1 MKKYVFALLVLAS
14 CAKEDS
20 VGPASAKTFIR
31 YFNGGNSDEAKAILE
46 TSDKGLLIL
55 ATTQVAIEGADPIFK
70 IKLIKT
76 DAFGNLVWQKLYPE
90 TNNTTDSYKGNGL
103 SVDPAGGYVIVG
115 EDIQQSKS
123 KLLILVVGEDGTEIS
138 KKTMMSTFPAK
149 GLGVMPSPT
158 VGNFY
163 VLGSLPE
170 GASSNNII
178 LTECKPKTATLHFD
192 SLWYQIYGAGTLNGL
207 MNRIY
212 TYQSNIFFAA
222 NVAKDSNPI
231 QVQFTKTPPNSKGTI
246 GDFSLGEP
254 GTEEIG
260 DDLVPF
266 GFDFLLVGQSKA
278 NATADFLVMLKNIS
292 SAGIEI
298 SSKTYPIPSQEG
310 PANGNGVCISR
321 NGGTVILAT
330 SKLSG
335 NLGRGETDYCLIRV
349 DGDGTQL
356 WTKSYGSKY
365 EDVGVG
371 IITTSDGGHVILGT
385 TNLANTKS
393 ILVMKTDS
401 NGNIE

>member
-1 MKKYVFALLVLAS
+1 
-14 CAKEDS
+14 
-20 VGPASAKTFIR
+20 
-31 YFNGGNSDEAKAILE
+31 N
-46 TSDKGLLIL
+46 LI
-55 ATTQVAIEGADPIFK
+55 
-70 IKLIKT
+70 
-76 DAFGNLVWQKLYPE
+76 WQKLYPE
-90 TNNTTDSYKGNGL
+90 INNTTDSYKGNGL
-103 SVDPAGGYVIVG
+103 SVDPDGGYVIVG

-123 KLLILVVGEDGTEIS
+123 KLLILAVGEDGTQIS
-138 KKTMMSTFPAK
+138 KKTMKSTFPAQ
-149 GLGVMPSPT
+149 GISVMPSPT
-158 VGNFY
+158 AGNFY

-170 GASSNNII
+170 AGASNNIV

-212 TYQSNIFFAA
+212 TYQSNVFFAS
-222 NVAKDSNPI
+222 NVKKDSNPV
-231 QVQFTKTPPNSKGTI
+231 QVQFTKTPPNSKVTI

-254 GTEEIG
+254 GTEENG

-292 SAGIEI
+292 SSGIEI
-298 SSKTYPIPSQEG
+298 SSKTYTIPSQEG
-310 PANGNGVCISR
+310 SANGNGVCISR
-321 NGGTVILAT
+321 DGGTVILAT

-335 NLGRGETDYCLIRV
+335 TSGRGETDYCLIRV

-356 WTKSYGSKY
+356 WTKTYGSKY
-365 EDVGVG
+365 EDVGVS